1 VNWSAVGEIVRD
13 EEHGAGAPSGKNA
26 PVPIGGM
33 KRMPRLSP
41 ILATILM
48 EHMWA
53 PTLAQAPM
61 LPSAQ
66 NLTPVCYYT
75 PYIDTRHRLFDD
87 QESQDEPKL
96 ARLSAVST
104 TSQEFTMNKDQVK
117 GAAKDLGG
125 KIQQEVG
132 KLVGSTEQQ
141 AKGLKNQAEGELQEH
156 LGDLKENLKD
166 ARDAVK
172 DALKP

>member
-1 VNWSAVGEIVRD
+1 
-13 EEHGAGAPSGKNA
+13 
-26 PVPIGGM
+26 M
-33 KRMPRLSP
+33 Q
-41 ILATILM
+41 
-48 EHMWA
+48 A
-53 PTLAQAPM
+53 PTPAQAPM
-61 LPSAQ
+61 SPSAQ
-66 NLTPVCYYT
+66 NLTPVCDQT

-96 ARLSAVST
+96 ARLSEVST